1 MLLAVHVT
9 LRAQTNSIL
18 HWDGSQLF
26 VHIHAPPR
34 ENAANIAIIELLA
47 KTFRLPKTSIVLK
60 RGGKSR
66 EKQFDIPLPE
76 HAVFKIL
83 NTYRQS

>member
-9 LRAQTNSIL
+9 LRAQTNAIL

-34 ENAANIAIIELLA
+34 ENAANIAVIELLA
-47 KTFRLPKTSIVLK
+47 KTFRLPKTSITLK

-76 HAVFKIL
+76 QLGQSIL
-83 NTYRQS
+83 TRFLKN